1 MNKEYDIY
9 EIMDNYTDSEFNEI
23 KWENVDTD
31 SVSKKVMDKIKPKKN
46 IKTAVKITIIAA
58 AIAALGTITAASQ
71 PQTIIQF
78 FTGAKLVKDEHR
90 SHLKTEESIPPYIL
104 EDGRLYFT
112 ANNEHIDITDKVNN
126 ETPYIYSYNKTEE
139 PEYMVYIVVG
149 GDLDDLGYAEI
160 LTNGVNRY
168 LSAHNES
175 MTISPDTGEEV
186 NPLEVVPLGTG
197 IVGEDMIKVVNK
209 PWYDRAIEELGL
221 EDKAEGIKASI
232 N

>member
-78 FTGAKLVKDEHR
+78 FTGAKLVKDEHH

-139 PEYMVYIVVG
+139 PEYTVYIVVG

-197 IVGEDMIKVVNK
+197 IVGEDMIKVVNR